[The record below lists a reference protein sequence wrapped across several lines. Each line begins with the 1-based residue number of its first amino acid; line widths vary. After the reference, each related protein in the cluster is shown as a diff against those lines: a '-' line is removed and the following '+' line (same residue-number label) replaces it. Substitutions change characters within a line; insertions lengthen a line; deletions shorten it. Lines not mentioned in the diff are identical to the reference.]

1 MAVPNT
7 PTAPAPERERSRSCC
22 RRACRVAAE
31 NCDHHVGQLQLTL
44 GQKVMAIAE
53 LSQRNGAL
61 VAAAVEQKNKKN
73 QELADL
79 NIFYKEMAEKAMK
92 IASIQTTLLA
102 NATPF
107 NVDGVLAHTGGEPT
121 QVGTSVAA
129 ASSYFVNESE
139 HVL

>member
-1 MAVPNT
+1 
-7 PTAPAPERERSRSCC
+7 
-22 RRACRVAAE
+22 
-31 NCDHHVGQLQLTL
+31 
-44 GQKVMAIAE
+44 MAIAE

-61 VAAAVEQKNKKN
+61 VTAAVEQKNKKN

-107 NVDGVLAHTGGEPT
+107 NVDGVLAHTRC
-121 QVGTSVAA
+121 
-129 ASSYFVNESE
+129 
-139 HVL
+139 